1 MATYEIGGY
10 TLNFT
15 DDYYEYGKI
24 KTLLTK
30 QADIALDFYNDLY
43 DKYGNVERL
52 LDNGEEEISRI
63 VLVVFN
69 GFKQIAL
76 QRGIYDFS
84 EKKLFNSYE
93 YEKIIKP
100 ISEAIH
106 DIRVQLAIINSD
118 EENAKKERELRKATR
133 ARVVGGGFGLTGALK
148 GMAMAGAINMG
159 TGLLHGSVNTV
170 GNLFTSISASSDRRS
185 LYKDAKEYLKEAL
198 LNSLSS
204 LLPFLCN
211 VLNVKAGVNYSKEQA
226 ILKNILDG
234 SFGDFDLRKPFVDAF
249 LAYPFDDALYKSYLM
264 AYPEEQLNIVK
275 MSIDFGVSLDKFLE
289 DLCMHNGFRFNT
301 LVEVQYCI
309 KSEEALLKQIIDLTE
324 EEFAS
329 NLLAVNNLEQVLN
342 PLLVLGLSKK
352 YGENLQVPT
361 GFEAI
366 NEYRKYILS
375 RLQTVAAKNSY
386 PTNISLPYAYGN
398 LNENL
403 IFTLGIYQAFFSTK
417 KKLGNYSNFNKNNYY
432 FHFENASEEIIL
444 GPCGISVKKK
454 KSDKSYIWINPS
466 EIKTIEF
473 EKNILLGSTLII
485 NDKKYNFSYIGND
498 MEFVVKMIKFLQR
511 DLEWCFVY
519 YYADAVK
526 DANCCFGWA
535 DALEK
540 GYFAAPDTVSAGYY
554 YAQAALNGN
563 VNAQNKIAGYYHSGN
578 LVNVNYECAKYWYT
592 KAKNGG
598 CEQADAIL
606 NDSTWL
612 NIPLISDEVAY
623 QNLTHDFQIQ
633 RNNTL
638 LVPCLQ
644 QTIVTSTAN
653 KISEQA
659 LIENTMQIN
668 NKVTDISTSEN
679 VLTNTEENHDNNVQP
694 KRSRWVYVI
703 GAIVALGAF
712 NLLTDFLGNN
722 DSSENIKPHVKH
734 NLERKI
740 NNNIQVSNN
749 VTLHET
755 SMPVVTLSPRE
766 DLKNTGKKVVAKTRM
781 VYIYAEPNENSRVLG
796 QTYFAQTFAYLGTY
810 GDWQRIYVSDYGGAY
825 IPSKYANVLDENVV
839 IGTATI
845 NENTNYQQYAS
856 SAPKYTIG
864 NLNKGEI
871 CDILGLIEGSNGGL
885 WLHIIRS
892 DGSKGFVN
900 SSKCSPKTTSGRPF
914 I

>member
-148 GMAMAGAINMG
+148 GMAMAGAINIG

-185 LYKDAKEYLKEAL
+185 LYKEAKEYLKEAL
-198 LNSLSS
+198 LNSISS

-342 PLLVLGLSKK
+342 PLLVLGLSKNMAKIFK
-352 YGENLQVPT
+352 YQL
-361 GFEAI
+361 
-366 NEYRKYILS
+366 
-375 RLQTVAAKNSY
+375 
-386 PTNISLPYAYGN
+386 
-398 LNENL
+398 
-403 IFTLGIYQAFFSTK
+403 
-417 KKLGNYSNFNKNNYY
+417 
-432 FHFENASEEIIL
+432 
-444 GPCGISVKKK
+444 
-454 KSDKSYIWINPS
+454 
-466 EIKTIEF
+466 
-473 EKNILLGSTLII
+473 
-485 NDKKYNFSYIGND
+485 
-498 MEFVVKMIKFLQR
+498 
-511 DLEWCFVY
+511 
-519 YYADAVK
+519 
-526 DANCCFGWA
+526 
-535 DALEK
+535 
-540 GYFAAPDTVSAGYY
+540 
-554 YAQAALNGN
+554 
-563 VNAQNKIAGYYHSGN
+563 
-578 LVNVNYECAKYWYT
+578 
-592 KAKNGG
+592 
-598 CEQADAIL
+598 
-606 NDSTWL
+606 
-612 NIPLISDEVAY
+612 
-623 QNLTHDFQIQ
+623 
-633 RNNTL
+633 
-638 LVPCLQ
+638 
-644 QTIVTSTAN
+644 
-653 KISEQA
+653 
-659 LIENTMQIN
+659 
-668 NKVTDISTSEN
+668 
-679 VLTNTEENHDNNVQP
+679 
-694 KRSRWVYVI
+694 
-703 GAIVALGAF
+703 
-712 NLLTDFLGNN
+712 
-722 DSSENIKPHVKH
+722 
-734 NLERKI
+734 
-740 NNNIQVSNN
+740 
-749 VTLHET
+749 
-755 SMPVVTLSPRE
+755 
-766 DLKNTGKKVVAKTRM
+766 DLK
-781 VYIYAEPNENSRVLG
+781 L
-796 QTYFAQTFAYLGTY
+796 
-810 GDWQRIYVSDYGGAY
+810 
-825 IPSKYANVLDENVV
+825 
-839 IGTATI
+839 
-845 NENTNYQQYAS
+845 
-856 SAPKYTIG
+856 
-864 NLNKGEI
+864 
-871 CDILGLIEGSNGGL
+871 
-885 WLHIIRS
+885 
-892 DGSKGFVN
+892 
-900 SSKCSPKTTSGRPF
+900 
-914 I
+914 

>member
-148 GMAMAGAINMG
+148 GLAMAGAINMG

-204 LLPFLCN
+204 ILPFLCN

-264 AYPEEQLNIVK
+264 AYPEEQTNIVK
-275 MSIDFGVSLDKFLE
+275 MGSDFGVSLDKFLE
-289 DLCMHNGFRFNT
+289 DLCTHNGFRFNT
-301 LVEVQYCI
+301 LIEVQYCI
-309 KSEEALLKQIIDLTE
+309 KSEEALLKQIADLTE

-329 NLLAVNNLEQVLN
+329 NLFAVNNLEQVLN
-342 PLLVLGLSKK
+342 QLLVLGLSRK
-352 YGENLQVPT
+352 YGEDLQVPT

-375 RLQTVAAKNSY
+375 RLQTVAANNSY

-417 KKLGNYSNFNKNNYY
+417 KKLGNYSSFNENNFY
-432 FHFENASEEIIL
+432 FHFKNSTEEIIL
-444 GPCGISVKKK
+444 APCGISVKKK

-466 EIKTIEF
+466 DIKTIEYKKDF
-473 EKNILLGSTLII
+473 IGSTLLI
-485 NDKKYNFSYIGND
+485 NNKKYGFAQIGDD

-540 GYFAAPDTVSAGYY
+540 GYFAAPDIVSAGYY

-598 CEQADAIL
+598 CEQADTIL
-606 NDSTWL
+606 NDSAWL

-653 KISEQA
+653 KISEQV

-668 NKVTDISTSEN
+668 NKASNISTSEN

-722 DSSENIKPHVKH
+722 DAPENTKPQVKH

-740 NNNIQVSNN
+740 NNNVQATNN
-749 VTLHET
+749 VNLHET

-766 DLKNTGKKVVAKTRM
+766 DLKNTGKKVVAKSRM
-781 VYIYAEPNENSRVLG
+781 VYVFPEPNENSKFIDE
-796 QTYFAQTFAYLGTY
+796 TYFAKTYGYLGTY
-810 GDWQRIYVSDYGGAY
+810 GEWCRIYVSDYGGAY
-825 IPSKYANVLDENVV
+825 IPAKYVSVLDDNFV
-839 IGTATI
+839 IGSAVI
-845 NENTNYQQYAS
+845 SENTDYQENANPS
-856 SAPKYTIG
+856 PKYKKGIINQNEVCDVLGYIDG
-864 NLNKGEI
+864 NDGERWVYI
-871 CDILGLIEGSNGGL
+871 KLKDGNMGFIQRKKCDVKFNTN
-885 WLHIIRS
+885 WH
-892 DGSKGFVN
+892 
-900 SSKCSPKTTSGRPF
+900 
-914 I
+914 